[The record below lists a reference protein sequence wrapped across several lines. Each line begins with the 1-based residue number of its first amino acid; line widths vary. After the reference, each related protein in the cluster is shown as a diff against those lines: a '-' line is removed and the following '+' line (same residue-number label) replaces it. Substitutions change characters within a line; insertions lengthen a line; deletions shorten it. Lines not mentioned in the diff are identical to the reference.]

1 MNKTRYLQIV
11 FDQNFQ
17 AFDIPKLRAAI
28 IEKTKRE
35 SDLFHNHLDNEKY
48 IYRYPLIQYKIKDKR
63 PCLICLKEAT
73 DDIHYLLKHKDFKFN
88 IGGKLYDFEIEDVW
102 LKYAQIQTWDAE
114 FKYSVL
120 HYMALNQE
128 NYSTYKKLESIV
140 DRINYIQELLE
151 KHVQLFADEMGAFLP
166 IPLKVKLLQIKEEK
180 FIEYKGV
187 FHLTFNITFKSNL
200 NIPDYVGI
208 GKGVSIGFGIL
219 RQIDKITINN

>member
-1 MNKTRYLQIV
+1 MNKTRYLQIL

-17 AFDIPKLRAAI
+17 AYDIPKLRAAI

-35 SDLFHNHLDNEKY
+35 SDLFHNHLDNEHF
-48 IYRYPLIQYKIKDKR
+48 IYRYPLIQYKIRDKK

-88 IGGKLYDFEIEDVW
+88 ISGKIYDFEIEDVW
-102 LKYAQIQTWDAE
+102 LRYAQIQTWDAE

-120 HYMALNQE
+120 HYMALNQD
-128 NYSTYKKLESIV
+128 NYAEYKKLDSIV
-140 DRINYIQELLE
+140 DRVNFIQDILE
-151 KHVQLFADEMGAFLP
+151 KHINIFAEEMNAFCP
-166 IPLKVKLLQIKEEK
+166 ISLSVKLLDIKDEK

-200 NIPDYVGI
+200 HIPDYVGI
-208 GKGVSIGFGIL
+208 GKGVSIGFGIV
-219 RQIDKITINN
+219 RQIDKNAPIN